1 MGKIKKILENELVG
15 GSNKTDIYPITSIK
29 AVYDDNNNRLDNIIK
44 LKGFVNITYS
54 YGNKG
59 VVEVLDLIDAV
70 SLVPLSDRIPGFCG
84 TFLSSNG
91 WIICKF
97 NGENLTTDWTNSDMW
112 SLFGNSSEFAQE
124 LGDNP
129 NVAISQKA
137 VKDEVEKIDNK
148 ISSLL
153 SINVSTK
160 EELTQGISE
169 AKLYTDKNIED
180 LIQYINNIS
189 NCGNLVECF
198 ERIVCIGDDLTA
210 GVLPGNKVPNT
221 GRESSRNWV
230 SYFKKATGIDT
241 INLGYNSTTTT
252 NWRYSTP
259 ETINSNFNCA
269 LDLANIE
276 GTQAYFIMLGLNDT
290 IADGSIGDLDSD
302 YNNNANSFYGNYDY
316 IVRKLHS
323 INPSAHIFV
332 FTLIGSKLNSSYN
345 TIIANIAS
353 LYPDYCHCIDFSNSL
368 LFNTTFFQKVV
379 VNDFLYPIGYNAFG
393 NLIKYLVSEYIYKYP
408 DKFIGV
414 PHTSTSGSIDVQDL
428 KLSSFNLPLPIGFY
442 KTLYA
447 EVLPNTASNKKV
459 NWRISDGNSECIE
472 LIDTGSSTYCIIKG
486 LVSGTVT
493 VEASVENGAFKS
505 SCTITVI

>member
-29 AVYDDNNNRLDNIIK
+29 AVYDDNNNRLDNILK
-44 LKGFVNITYS
+44 LKGFVNITYN

-59 VVEVLDLIDAV
+59 VVEALDLIDAV

-84 TFLSSNG
+84 TFLSLNG
-91 WIICKF
+91 WVICKF

-129 NVAISQKA
+129 NIAISQKA
-137 VKDEVEKIDNK
+137 VKKEIERIDGS
-148 ISSLL
+148 ISNIL
-153 SINVSTK
+153 SINISTK

-169 AKLYTDKNIED
+169 AKLYTDKNIKD
-180 LIQYINNIS
+180 LNQYIDDIS
-189 NCGNLVECF
+189 NCSNLVGCF
-198 ERIVCIGDDLTA
+198 ERIVCIGDDFTA
-210 GVLPGNKVPNT
+210 GVSPNNKESNT
-221 GRESSRNWV
+221 ARNWV
-230 SYFKKATGIDT
+230 NYFKKATGIDT

-259 ETINSNFNCA
+259 ETMNNNFDCA

-316 IVRKLHS
+316 IVRKLHD
-323 INPSAHIFV
+323 INPGAHIFV

-345 TIIANIAS
+345 TVIENIAS

-368 LFNTTFFQKVV
+368 LFNTIFFQKVI

-393 NLIKYLVSEYIYKYP
+393 NLIKNLVSDYIYKNP
-408 DKFIGV
+408 DKFNEI
-414 PHTSTSGSIDVQDL
+414 PYTSTSGSIDVQDL
-428 KLSSFNLPLPIGFY
+428 KLSSFNLSLPIGSC

-447 EVLPNTASNKKV
+447 EVLPNTASNKQIT
-459 NWRISDGNSECIE
+459 WRISSGNSECIE
-472 LIDTGSSTYCIIKG
+472 LIENKSSMYCIIKG

-493 VEASVENGAFKS
+493 VEASVENNAFKS
-505 SCTITVI
+505 ICTITVI

>member
-29 AVYDDNNNRLDNIIK
+29 AVYDDNNNRLDNILK
-44 LKGFVNITYS
+44 LKGFVNITYN

-59 VVEVLDLIDAV
+59 VVEALDLIDAV

-84 TFLSSNG
+84 TFLSLNG
-91 WIICKF
+91 WVICKF

-129 NVAISQKA
+129 NIAISQKA
-137 VKDEVEKIDNK
+137 VKKEIERIDSS
-148 ISSLL
+148 ISSIL
-153 SINVSTK
+153 SINISTK

-180 LIQYINNIS
+180 LNQYIDDIS
-189 NCGNLVECF
+189 NCSNLVGCF
-198 ERIVCIGDDLTA
+198 ERIVCIGDDFTA
-210 GVLPGNKVPNT
+210 GVSPNNKESNT
-221 GRESSRNWV
+221 ARNWV

-259 ETINSNFNCA
+259 ETMNNNFDCA

-290 IADGSIGDLDSD
+290 IADGSIGDLDND

-316 IVRKLHS
+316 IVRKLHD
-323 INPSAHIFV
+323 INPGAHIFV

-345 TIIANIAS
+345 TVIENIAS
-353 LYPDYCHCIDFSNSL
+353 LYPDYCHCIDFSKSL

-379 VNDFLYPIGYNAFG
+379 VNNLLYPIGYNAFG
-393 NLIKYLVSEYIYKYP
+393 NLIKNLVSDYIYKNP
-408 DKFIGV
+408 DKFNEI
-414 PHTSTSGSIDVQDL
+414 PYTSTSGPIDVQDL
-428 KLSSFNLPLPIGFY
+428 KLSSFNLSLPIGSC

-447 EVLPNTASNKKV
+447 EVLPNTASNKQIT
-459 NWRISDGNSECIE
+459 WRISDGNSECIE
-472 LIDTGSSTYCIIKG
+472 LIENKSSMYCIIKG
-486 LVSGTVT
+486 LIQGTVT
-493 VEASVENGAFKS
+493 VEASVENNAFKS
-505 SCTITVI
+505 ICTITVI

>member
-29 AVYDDNNNRLDNIIK
+29 AVYDDNNNRLDNILK

-54 YGNKG
+54 YDNKG
-59 VVEVLDLIDAV
+59 VVEALDLIDAV

-84 TFLSSNG
+84 TFLSLNG
-91 WIICKF
+91 WVICKF

-137 VKDEVEKIDNK
+137 VKKEIDRIDSS
-148 ISSLL
+148 ISNIL
-153 SINVSTK
+153 SINISTK
-160 EELTQGISE
+160 EELAQGISE

-180 LIQYINNIS
+180 LNQYIDDIS
-189 NCGNLVECF
+189 NCSNLVGCF
-198 ERIVCIGDDLTA
+198 ERIVCIGDDFTA
-210 GVLPGNKVPNT
+210 GVSPNNKESNT
-221 GRESSRNWV
+221 SRNWV

-241 INLGYNSTTTT
+241 INLGCNSTTTT

-259 ETINSNFNCA
+259 ETMNNNFNCT

-316 IVRKLHS
+316 IVRRLHA
-323 INPSAHIFV
+323 INPGAHIFV

-345 TIIANIAS
+345 TVIENIAS
-353 LYPDYCHCIDFSNSL
+353 LYPEYCHCINYSNNY
-368 LFNTTFFQKVV
+368 LFRTVFFQ
-379 VNDFLYPIGYNAFG
+379 NIINNNLLYPIGYNAFG
-393 NLIKYLVSEYIYKYP
+393 NLIKNLVSDYIYKNP
-408 DKFIGV
+408 NKFNEI
-414 PHTSTSGSIDVQDL
+414 PYTSTSGPIGVQDL
-428 KLSSFNLPLPIGFY
+428 KLSSFNLSLPVGFY

-447 EVLPNTASNKKV
+447 EVLPNTASNKQIT
-459 NWRISDGNSECIE
+459 WRISGGNSECIE
-472 LIDTGSSTYCIIKG
+472 LIENKSSMYCIIKG
-486 LVSGTVT
+486 LIQGTVI
-493 VEASVENGAFKS
+493 VEASVENNAFKS
-505 SCTITVI
+505 ICTITVI

>member
-29 AVYDDNNNRLDNIIK
+29 AVYDDDNNRLDNIIK

-59 VVEVLDLIDAV
+59 VVEVLNLIDAV

-129 NVAISQKA
+129 NIAISQKA
-137 VKDEVEKIDNK
+137 VKKEIDRIDSS
-148 ISSLL
+148 ISNIL

-160 EELTQGISE
+160 EELTQGISD
-169 AKLYTDKNIED
+169 ANLYTDKNIED
-180 LIQYINNIS
+180 LNQHIDDIS
-189 NCGNLVECF
+189 NCSNLVGCF
-198 ERIVCIGDDLTA
+198 ERIVCIGDDFTA
-210 GVLPGNKVPNT
+210 GVLPNNKESNT
-221 GRESSRNWV
+221 ARDSSRNWV

-241 INLGYNSTTTT
+241 INLGCNSTTTT

-259 ETINSNFNCA
+259 ETLNNNFNCA
-269 LDLANIE
+269 LDLADIE

-316 IVRKLHS
+316 IVRRLHA
-323 INPSAHIFV
+323 INPGAHIFV

-345 TIIANIAS
+345 TVIENIAS
-353 LYPDYCHCIDFSNSL
+353 LYPEYCHCINYSNNY
-368 LFNTTFFQKVV
+368 LFKTVFFQKII
-379 VNDFLYPIGYNAFG
+379 NNNLLYPIGYNAFG
-393 NLIKYLVSEYIYKYP
+393 NLIKNLVSDYIYKNS
-408 DKFIGV
+408 DKFNEI
-414 PHTSTSGSIDVQDL
+414 PYTSTNGSIDVQDL
-428 KLSSFNLPLPIGFY
+428 KLSSFNLSLQVGSY

-447 EVLPNTASNKKV
+447 EVLPNTASNKKIS
-459 NWRISDGNSECIE
+459 WRISGGNSECIK
-472 LIDTGSSTYCIIKG
+472 LIDTGSSTYYIIKG
-486 LVSGTVT
+486 LVPGTAT
-493 VEASVENGAFKS
+493 VEASIEDNAFKS
-505 SCTITVI
+505 ICIITVI

>member
-29 AVYDDNNNRLDNIIK
+29 AVYDDNNNRLDNILK

-59 VVEVLDLIDAV
+59 VVEALDLIDAV

-84 TFLSSNG
+84 TFLSLNG
-91 WIICKF
+91 WVICKF

-112 SLFGNSSEFAQE
+112 SLLGNSSEFAQE

-129 NVAISQKA
+129 NIAISQKA
-137 VKDEVEKIDNK
+137 VKKEIERIDGS
-148 ISSLL
+148 ISNIL
-153 SINVSTK
+153 SINISTK

-180 LIQYINNIS
+180 LNQYIDDIS
-189 NCGNLVECF
+189 NCSNLVGCF
-198 ERIVCIGDDLTA
+198 ERIVCIGDDFTA
-210 GVLPGNKVPNT
+210 GVLPNNKESNT
-221 GRESSRNWV
+221 ARNWV
-230 SYFKKATGIDT
+230 SYFKKVTGIDT

-259 ETINSNFNCA
+259 ETMNDNFDCA

-290 IADGSIGDLDSD
+290 IADGSIGDLDND

-316 IVRKLHS
+316 IVRKLHD
-323 INPSAHIFV
+323 INPGAHIFV

-345 TIIANIAS
+345 TVIENIAS

-368 LFNTTFFQKVV
+368 LFNTIFFQKVI

-393 NLIKYLVSEYIYKYP
+393 NLIKNLVSDYIYKNP
-408 DKFIGV
+408 DKFNEI
-414 PHTSTSGSIDVQDL
+414 PYTSTSGSIDVQDL
-428 KLSSFNLPLPIGFY
+428 KLSSFNLSLPIGSC

-447 EVLPNTASNKKV
+447 EVLPNTASNKQIT
-459 NWRISDGNSECIE
+459 WRISSGNSECIE
-472 LIDTGSSTYCIIKG
+472 LIENKSSMYCIIKG

-493 VEASVENGAFKS
+493 VEASVENNAFKS
-505 SCTITVI
+505 ICTITVI

>member
-29 AVYDDNNNRLDNIIK
+29 AVYDDNNNRLDNILK
-44 LKGFVNITYS
+44 LKGFVNITYN

-59 VVEVLDLIDAV
+59 VVEALDLIDAV

-84 TFLSSNG
+84 TFLSLNG
-91 WIICKF
+91 WVICKF

-129 NVAISQKA
+129 NIAISQKA
-137 VKDEVEKIDNK
+137 VKKEIERIDSS
-148 ISSLL
+148 ISSIL
-153 SINVSTK
+153 SINISTK

-180 LIQYINNIS
+180 LNQYIDDIS
-189 NCGNLVECF
+189 NCSNLVGCF
-198 ERIVCIGDDLTA
+198 ERIVCIGDDFTA
-210 GVLPGNKVPNT
+210 GVSPNNKESNT
-221 GRESSRNWV
+221 ARNWV

-259 ETINSNFNCA
+259 ETMNNNFDCA

-290 IADGSIGDLDSD
+290 IADGSIGDLDND

-316 IVRKLHS
+316 IVRKLHD
-323 INPSAHIFV
+323 INPGAHIFV

-345 TIIANIAS
+345 TVIKNIAS
-353 LYPDYCHCIDFSNSL
+353 LYPDYCHCIDFSKSL

-379 VNDFLYPIGYNAFG
+379 VNNLLYPIGYNAFG
-393 NLIKYLVSEYIYKYP
+393 NLIKNLVSDYIYKNP
-408 DKFIGV
+408 DKFNEI
-414 PHTSTSGSIDVQDL
+414 PYTSTSGPIDVQDL
-428 KLSSFNLPLPIGFY
+428 KLSSFNLSLPIGSC

-447 EVLPNTASNKKV
+447 EVLPNTASNKQII
-459 NWRISDGNSECIE
+459 WRISGGNSECIE
-472 LIDTGSSTYCIIKG
+472 LIENKSSMYCIIKG
-486 LVSGTVT
+486 LIQGTVT
-493 VEASVENGAFKS
+493 VEASVENNAFKLI
-505 SCTITVI
+505 CTITVI

>member
-29 AVYDDNNNRLDNIIK
+29 AVYDDNNNRLDNILK
-44 LKGFVNITYS
+44 LKGFVNITYN

-59 VVEVLDLIDAV
+59 VVEALDLIDAV

-84 TFLSSNG
+84 TFLSLNG
-91 WIICKF
+91 WVICKF

-129 NVAISQKA
+129 NIAISQKA
-137 VKDEVEKIDNK
+137 VKKEIERIDSS
-148 ISSLL
+148 ISSIL
-153 SINVSTK
+153 SINISTK

-180 LIQYINNIS
+180 LNQYIDDIS
-189 NCGNLVECF
+189 NCSNLVGCF
-198 ERIVCIGDDLTA
+198 ERIVCIGDDFTA
-210 GVLPGNKVPNT
+210 GVSPNNKESNT
-221 GRESSRNWV
+221 ARNWV

-259 ETINSNFNCA
+259 ETMNNNFDCA

-290 IADGSIGDLDSD
+290 IADGSIGDLDND

-316 IVRKLHS
+316 IVRKLHD
-323 INPSAHIFV
+323 INPGAHIFV

-345 TIIANIAS
+345 TVIENIAS
-353 LYPDYCHCIDFSNSL
+353 LYPDYCHCIDFSKSL

-379 VNDFLYPIGYNAFG
+379 VNNLLYPIGYNAFG
-393 NLIKYLVSEYIYKYP
+393 NLIKNLVSDYIYKNP
-408 DKFIGV
+408 DKFNEI
-414 PHTSTSGSIDVQDL
+414 PYTSTSGPIDVQDL
-428 KLSSFNLPLPIGFY
+428 KLSSFNLSLPIGSC

-447 EVLPNTASNKKV
+447 EVLPNTASNKQII
-459 NWRISDGNSECIE
+459 WRISGGNSECIE
-472 LIDTGSSTYCIIKG
+472 LIENKSSMYCIIKG
-486 LVSGTVT
+486 LIQGTVT
-493 VEASVENGAFKS
+493 VEASVENNAFKS
-505 SCTITVI
+505 ICTITVI